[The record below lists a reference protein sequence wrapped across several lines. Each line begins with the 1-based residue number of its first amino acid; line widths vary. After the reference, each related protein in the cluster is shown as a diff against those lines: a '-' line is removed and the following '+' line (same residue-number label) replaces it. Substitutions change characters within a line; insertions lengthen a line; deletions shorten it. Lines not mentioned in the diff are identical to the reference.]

1 LLYLLQIH
9 PPLANRTR
17 YYLGTCAD
25 GRLHTRFREH
35 RHGMG
40 AALTRAAVR
49 QGYQL
54 ELVGI
59 APGGRKEEARYKSWK
74 DHRKVLKEWRK
85 QTMKH
90 IEELQETITL
100 LESLRQQI
108 EALDAR
114 LAGLLHSAQ
123 YQADLERENIRL
135 REMQQQVEQ

>member
-40 AALTRAAVR
+40 AVLTRAAVR
-49 QGYQL
+49 KGCQL

-59 APGGRKEEARYKSWK
+59 APGGRAEEARYKAWK
-74 DHRKVLKEWRK
+74 DHHKVLKQWRK
-85 QTMKH
+85 QTMQH
-90 IEELQETITL
+90 IEELQDVIAL